1 MKPRDLISKKRE
13 ELGLTQAELD
23 EKLGFPKLTIRDVEW
38 HDGELE
44 SVLDIREVRL
54 LANFFKIP
62 LLILLG
68 EVCPICKQ
76 QSDDVEYKINISQ
89 LIKSRREE
97 KGHSISELGDLV
109 GVHDLAIEKM
119 EKMPDGIEELNVVML
134 KDLVKALDI
143 PILTLLGRKC
153 IHCNS

>member
-1 MKPRDLISKKRE
+1 MKPRDLIAKKRE

-54 LANFFKIP
+54 LANFLKIP

-76 QSDDVEYKINISQ
+76 QCDDVEYKINILQ
-89 LIKSRREE
+89 LIPGE
-97 KGHSISELGDLV
+97 KKKDTQC
-109 GVHDLAIEKM
+109 
-119 EKMPDGIEELNVVML
+119 LN
-134 KDLVKALDI
+134 
-143 PILTLLGRKC
+143 
-153 IHCNS
+153 